1 MNGGRSGQQQATS
14 LFQSAAKAA
23 LEASRHVSASIAKGI
38 HKSTWLI
45 DYDVDQSH
53 CIHVGPWQVHRAI
66 HSKKGGEFSVWT
78 FDKAAFSRTFNI
90 VDSRVVEETF
100 ERCRKDARQCSKLR
114 HPNILHLVEPVFES
128 RQKIVLVSEGIRMSL
143 DALSCDLAGDAHIQQ
158 GKVLH
163 GRGTYMSELEIKFGL
178 TCICEAMNF
187 LHENGQLLHRGIC
200 PSSIVVSTNSI
211 WKICGFQYSTS
222 LTSRELSMFSF
233 YEMPL
238 VGMYGVG
245 SHPVLQWTPPELV
258 DDSWRTP
265 VAPSVQ
271 SDYFS
276 FGSVALWALKGQKSF
291 PDNCSLDEYR
301 RIVSQ
306 WKTSSG
312 ASLGSDLEGVLHG
325 QVSLPMG
332 ERPCIRDVLI
342 CLSNDKSVQ
351 ALKFLMN
358 TADKTDEQK
367 LSFLREASSYYE
379 KFGSTITSNLLVPFL
394 LESLRNDGSL
404 RSEALCVLLKACK
417 WTDTSVFERD
427 VLPVLKQIVSHGSEV
442 DIEEIVRNIRNL
454 SSVVSGSAG
463 RDMLFDILKR
473 SIDVLSPKMQKL
485 ALESVAYITKESM
498 YPSDAMKRFIELY
511 VLACLRTNSSQ
522 VRTTCLK
529 LLYDCLE
536 HMSPSMMDSVFDQIK
551 KCSAVDSS
559 GMTSVLVARLVE
571 GMCQHTN
578 MVFSSKKA
586 LPLLTSMLSDEDL
599 GNQQFQDIYSAVEKI
614 LKQIKASRIGD
625 QRKAAEK
632 KPTAAETWNQGIFSD
647 LKSDATVG
655 MHNNKGKS
663 SQMRTSTTTIK
674 PSASDPFDGLL

>member
-1 MNGGRSGQQQATS
+1 MNSGRSGQQQTSS
-14 LFQSAAKAA
+14 LFQTAAKVA

-53 CIHVGPWQVHRAI
+53 SIHVGPWQVHLAV

-78 FDKAAFSRTFNI
+78 FDKAAFSRTFNV

-128 RQKIVLVSEGIRMSL
+128 RQKIMLVSEGIRMSL

-158 GKVLH
+158 GKVLL
-163 GRGTYMSELEIKFGL
+163 GCGTYMPELEIKFGL

-200 PSSIVVSTNSI
+200 PSSIVVSSSSV
-211 WKICGFQYSTS
+211 WKMCGFQYSIS
-222 LTSRELSMFSF
+222 LTSRDFSMFSF
-233 YEMPL
+233 YQMPL

-245 SHPVLQWTPPELV
+245 NHPVLQWTPPELV

-276 FGSVALWALKGQKSF
+276 FGSVALWLLKGQKSF
-291 PDNCSLDEYR
+291 PDNCSLEEYR

-306 WKTSSG
+306 WKMG
-312 ASLGSDLEGVLHG
+312 GYASLGSDLEGVLQG
-325 QVSLPMG
+325 QVSSPMG
-332 ERPCIRDVLI
+332 ERPCIRDVLM

-351 ALKFLMN
+351 ALKFLVN
-358 TADKTDEQK
+358 TADKAEEQK

-379 KFGSTITSNLLVPFL
+379 KFGSTITSSLLVPFL
-394 LESLRNDGSL
+394 LESLRSDGSL

-427 VLPVLKQIVSHGSEV
+427 VLPVLRQIVSHGSEA
-442 DIEEIVRNIRNL
+442 DIEEVVRNIRNL
-454 SSVVSGSAG
+454 SPVVSGSSG
-463 RDMLFDILKR
+463 SDLVFDILKR

-485 ALESVAYITKESM
+485 ALESVAFVTKQLM
-498 YPSDAMKRFIELY
+498 YPSDAMKRFIDLY
-511 VLACLRTNSSQ
+511 VHACLRTNSSQ

-529 LLYDCLE
+529 LLYDCVE
-536 HMSPSMMDSVFDQIK
+536 HMSPSLMDSVFDQIK
-551 KCSAVDSS
+551 KCSAVDLS

-571 GMCQHTN
+571 GMCQHAN
-578 MVFSSKKA
+578 AAFSSKKA
-586 LPLLTSMLSDEDL
+586 LPLLTSMLTNEDL
-599 GNQQFQDIYSAVEKI
+599 SNQQFHDVYIAVEKI
-614 LKQIKASRIGD
+614 LKQIKASRLGD
-625 QRKAAEK
+625 QRKEAEK
-632 KPTAAETWNQGIFSD
+632 ISTSAEIWNQGIFSD
-647 LKSDATVG
+647 LKSDITAG
-655 MHNNKGKS
+655 RRKGRESMS
-663 SQMRTSTTTIK
+663 SRMRANES
-674 PSASDPFDGLL
+674 SANDPFDGLL